1 MLWPFSR
8 SLARSKVKR
17 DSYKAVEDASNELVR
32 ADEALCE
39 AKRREVLAFNAYESA
54 WKEEQGIAG
63 LYPIRPKEIFGK
75 EVI

>member
-8 SLARSKVKR
+8 SLARSKAKR
-17 DSYKAVEDASNELVR
+17 DSYKATEAASGELVR
-32 ADEALCE
+32 ADAVLCE
-39 AKRREVLAFNAYESA
+39 AKRRVVLACEAYESA
-54 WKEEQGIAG
+54 WREEQGIAG